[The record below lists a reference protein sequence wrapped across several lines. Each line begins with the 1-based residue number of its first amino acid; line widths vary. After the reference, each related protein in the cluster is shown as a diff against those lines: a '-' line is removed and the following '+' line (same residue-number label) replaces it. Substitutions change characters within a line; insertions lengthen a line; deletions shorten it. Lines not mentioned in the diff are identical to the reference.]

1 MSEEGMEWEE
11 QQKPA
16 GSSDIGNVDQVIP
29 VFHPMISLGHEE
41 IALYSKEFGELVKS
55 ENGRMAM
62 EQAARV
68 IIRIIERLAEDPE
81 LLSEIRKEHEEYRDL
96 DKE

>member
-1 MSEEGMEWEE
+1 MEWEE

-29 VFHPMISLGHEE
+29 VFHPMISLGHKE
-41 IALYSKEFGELVKS
+41 IALYSKEFGKLVRS
-55 ENGRMAM
+55 ENGKTAM
-62 EQAARV
+62 EQGARV
-68 IIRIIERLAEDPE
+68 IIRIIERLAEEPG
-81 LLSEIRKEHEEYRDL
+81 LLDEIRREHEEYRDP